1 MYCIQCGVKLADT
14 EKSCPL
20 CGTKVYHPELRQP
33 ETTPLY
39 PAGKMPAQPGRSLTL
54 QGLLTAITVLS
65 GLIVALCDQQITGR
79 ITWSGFILGG
89 LAVGYVSLILPAWFR
104 RPNPAIFVPCGFAA
118 AIVYLLYI
126 CLVTGGSWFMP
137 FAFPVA
143 GGIGLIVTATA
154 TLLRYIRRGRLFIAG
169 GATMALGGFMLLTE
183 CLLNWTF
190 SISRFSG
197 WSIYPLAVLALMGGF
212 LIFLGICRPA
222 REMMARKFF
231 I

>member
-1 MYCIQCGVKLADT
+1 MYCVQCGVKLA
-14 EKSCPL
+14 ESERSCPL
-20 CGTKVYHPELRQP
+20 CGTAVYHPELPQP
-33 ETTPLY
+33 EGKPLY
-39 PAGKMPAQPGRSLTL
+39 PVGRMPDQASRSLVL
-54 QGLLTAITVLS
+54 QGLLTVLFVLS
-65 GLIVALCDQQITGR
+65 GLIVALCDQQITGK

-89 LAVGYVSLILPAWFR
+89 LAVGYVAMVLPAWFR

-118 AIVYLLYI
+118 VILYLLYL
-126 CLVTGGSWFMP
+126 CLATGGHWFLP

-169 GATMALGGFMLLTE
+169 GAAMALGGFMLLTE
-183 CLLNWTF
+183 CLLNMTF
-190 SISRFSG
+190 SIAHFSG
-197 WSIYPLAVLALMGGF
+197 WSVYPLAVLVLMGGF

>member
-20 CGTKVYHPELRQP
+20 CGIKVYHPDLQQP
-33 ETTPLY
+33 EGKPLY
-39 PAGKMPAQPGRSLTL
+39 PAGKMPAQPSRSLML
-54 QGLLTAITVLS
+54 QGLMTVLVALS

-89 LAVGYVSLILPAWFR
+89 LAVGYVVFVLPAWFR
-104 RPNPAIFVPCGFAA
+104 RPNPAIFVPCGFAS
-118 AIVYLLYI
+118 AIGYLLYI
-126 CLVTGGSWFMP
+126 CLATGGSWFLP

-154 TLLRYIRRGRLFIAG
+154 TLLRYLRRGRLFIAG
-169 GATMALGGFMLLTE
+169 GAAIALGGFMLLTE
-183 CLLNWTF
+183 CLLNLTF
-190 SISRFSG
+190 AISRFSG
-197 WSIYPLAVLALMGGF
+197 WSIYPLAVLVLMGGF
-212 LIFLGICRPA
+212 LVFLGICRPA